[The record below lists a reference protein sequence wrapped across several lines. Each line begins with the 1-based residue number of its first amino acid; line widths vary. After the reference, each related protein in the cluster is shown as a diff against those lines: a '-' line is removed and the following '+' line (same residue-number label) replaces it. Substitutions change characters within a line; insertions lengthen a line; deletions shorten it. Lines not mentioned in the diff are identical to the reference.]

1 MNRYATMNR
10 KTCEHLVS
18 QAAFSK
24 FLHFLVGP
32 NAENGSN
39 RRWSSIQAQE
49 FTHLYSV
56 LATLVCSC
64 DVSSQLTVE
73 PRSLRPMFLETV
85 RAESLI
91 PMPLQME
98 EAIFRTNNDS
108 YIKEV
113 STAICDVLGTSQ
125 QIINMFIHCSWC
137 NEDFSVKVL
146 KHIRTLL
153 ATVPAND
160 MRNLFGALLDLLMVE
175 DPLQLLRIKYVAD
188 EPGEGVL
195 AVIKTSNTTDSRRAY
210 QCIKFLVQLANKCP
224 QAKDYLL
231 QNSSRWQWAVQWLK
245 RKMNEHYWAPHTTTS
260 NEYSSSRTFQRT
272 SSAADTLAEAT
283 ALLTELEAK
292 DGEANASNE
301 LDDTAT
307 SEDWEKEMTS

>member
-1 MNRYATMNR
+1 MISFFFF
-10 KTCEHLVS
+10 S
-18 QAAFSK
+18 Q
-24 FLHFLVGP
+24 
-32 NAENGSN
+32 
-39 RRWSSIQAQE
+39 
-49 FTHLYSV
+49 
-56 LATLVCSC
+56 
-64 DVSSQLTVE
+64 
-73 PRSLRPMFLETV
+73 
-85 RAESLI
+85 
-91 PMPLQME
+91 
-98 EAIFRTNNDS
+98 
-108 YIKEV
+108 
-113 STAICDVLGTSQ
+113 
-125 QIINMFIHCSWC
+125 
-137 NEDFSVKVL
+137 
-146 KHIRTLL
+146 TLL
-153 ATVPAND
+153 ATVSAND
-160 MRNLFGALLDLLMVE
+160 MRNLFDALLDILMVE

-188 EPGEGVL
+188 EQGEGVL

-292 DGEANASNE
+292 DGEATTSDE
-301 LDDTAT
+301 LEDTAT